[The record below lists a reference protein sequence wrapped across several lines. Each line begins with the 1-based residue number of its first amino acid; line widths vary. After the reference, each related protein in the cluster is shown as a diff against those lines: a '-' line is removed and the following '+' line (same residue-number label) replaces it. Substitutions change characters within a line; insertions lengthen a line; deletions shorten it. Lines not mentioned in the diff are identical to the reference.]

1 MGYNSEQE
9 LEIIAQTRNEV
20 LGRKDHT
27 GVNLFL
33 VWGYPTAFFL
43 LVEFAALLLWNENW
57 CSWLWV
63 GIPLVGAPLM
73 IYNLHKDY
81 DRTGR
86 CTKEQNLVLELW
98 IFIGGACCI
107 GGFTTG
113 VAEVFNQCFCTIQG
127 VLVGFGCFLTGS
139 ISHLRPVKICG
150 IIGSI
155 LSFSCLFFQGD
166 LWPWQL
172 FMTAIFTIIALI
184 IPGHL
189 FRYYAKQNQH

>member
-1 MGYNSEQE
+1 MYSTEQE

-33 VWGYPTAFFL
+33 VWGYPTTFFL

-73 IYNLHKDY
+73 IHIKRKDFE
-81 DRTGR
+81 RTGR
-86 CTKEQNLVLELW
+86 RTINESLAVELW
-98 IFIGGACCI
+98 LFIGFACFLS
-107 GGFTTG
+107 GLGTGFAG
-113 VAEVFNQCFCTIQG
+113 LFEQCYCTIQG

-139 ISHLRPVKICG
+139 ISRFRPVKVCG
-150 IIGSI
+150 LIGSV

-172 FMTAIFTIIALI
+172 FMTAIFTVVALI

-189 FRYYAKQNQH
+189 FRYYAKHSQP